1 MKCDFDDDPSV
12 MEATVETIKSP
23 IRKRKLIKKEEEDK
37 VTLPDPFPLPQH
49 FPTDVERALK
59 TQSGRANFNAMV
71 LSAMLL

>member
-1 MKCDFDDDPSV
+1 
-12 MEATVETIKSP
+12 MEATVETIKSL

-37 VTLPDPFPLPQH
+37 VPLPDPFPLPQH

-59 TQSGRANFNAMV
+59 TRGARANFNAMV